1 MRKLILAL
9 LLCLLPAQYA
19 FSYSIISDSN
29 LFYSFFT
36 KPQKVIDFTKLKDGT
51 SISQIANPRG
61 LNIIDKAAPDCL
73 IAGRGNN
80 NPPSKAVLSNAFSDD
95 WSFMVAGSDKSDEF
109 CKAIIWFDQ
118 GISSGP
124 KKIAVLAA
132 SGKSKPF
139 VLYTNKGFLGIVPD
153 SSQETIFIFD
163 RFSVVFSFETDFLQA
178 STVSDSEE
186 AYVAKWATDQL

>member
-9 LLCLLPAQYA
+9 LLCLLPAQNA
-19 FSYSIISDSN
+19 FSYSIITDSD

-51 SISQIANPRG
+51 SISQISSRRG
-61 LNIIDKAAPDCL
+61 LHMIFRAPPDCFG
-73 IAGRGNN
+73 AGRDDNG
-80 NPPSKAVLSNAFSDD
+80 PRSTAVLSNAFSDN
-95 WSFMVAGSDKSDEF
+95 WFFMAATSDRSEGF
-109 CKAIIWFDQ
+109 CRAILWFDQ
-118 GISSGP
+118 GISSGH

-139 VLYTNKGFLGIVPD
+139 VLYTNKGFIGIVPD
-153 SSQETIFIFD
+153 STEETIFIFD
-163 RFSVVFSFETDFLQA
+163 RFSVVFSFETDFLQT

-186 AYVAKWATDQL
+186 TYVAELAPDQH